1 MSKLNQA
8 DLELYILT
16 FGPHTYM
23 SLCEH
28 FVYVGGQAHA
38 DEQCRQID
46 RTLQKLR
53 RKGKLMLT
61 RSGKDQIWTAIKPPV
76 AE

>member
-1 MSKLNQA
+1 MSILNQA

-16 FGPHTYM
+16 FGPHTYK
-23 SLCEH
+23 SLCNH
-28 FVYVGGQAHA
+28 FSVVGDPVIDLAS
-38 DEQCRQID
+38 DRQID

-53 RKGKLMLT
+53 HKGKLMLT

-76 AE
+76 VE

>member
-16 FGPHTYM
+16 FGPHTYK
-23 SLCEH
+23 SLCNR
-28 FVYVGGQAHA
+28 FVCVDGPYAKIA
-38 DEQCRQID
+38 RQID
-46 RTLQKLR
+46 RTLQKFR